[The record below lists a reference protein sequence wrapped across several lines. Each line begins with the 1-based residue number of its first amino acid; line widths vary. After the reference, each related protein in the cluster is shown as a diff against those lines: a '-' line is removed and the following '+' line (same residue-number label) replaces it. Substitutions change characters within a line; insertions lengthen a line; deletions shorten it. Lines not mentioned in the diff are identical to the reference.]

1 MTSKERV
8 LAAVA
13 LTRPDRVPM
22 DFNANPATMKRLM
35 EDLGVSSLRELLLQ
49 LHVDI
54 IDIRGVVDPAYCG
67 PISKDRNPP
76 GSGIEHYWGMR
87 RKIMQT
93 ATGPEHCYVDF
104 PLADADSIEKIEAHS
119 WPNVDWFDFDGLP
132 HALEPWKDFT
142 VMASGASVLQHPML
156 LCGMD
161 KILMDMALA
170 PELACAV
177 FDKFTDFYVAYYDK
191 MLTAA
196 KGSID
201 LFRIGDD
208 IGTQRGPLIS
218 PAMFGQFIAPRLK
231 SLVDLAHSHN
241 TKVMFHSCGG
251 ITAFIDTLIE
261 IGIDILDPI
270 QVSAANM
277 DPARIKREYG
287 SRICLHG
294 SIDTQYVLPLGSPQQ
309 VAENVKRM
317 IDTLGADGGLILAPC
332 HVLQTDVPT
341 DNVCAMYETGHA
353 YGAYDARA

>member
-8 LAAVA
+8 MTAVA
-13 LTRPDRVPM
+13 LSRPDRVPM

-35 EDLGVSSLRELLLQ
+35 EDLGASSLRELLLK

-54 IDIRGVVDPAYCG
+54 VDIRGVVDPAYCG
-67 PISKDRNPP
+67 PPPKDGNL
-76 GSGIEHYWGMR
+76 GGGAIEDYWGMR
-87 RKIMQT
+87 RKVMQT
-93 ATGPEHCYVDF
+93 ATGPEYCYVDF
-104 PLADADSIEKIEAHS
+104 PLAGADSLEQIEAHP
-119 WPNVDWFDFDGLP
+119 WPNVDWFDFDGFAD
-132 HALEPWKDFT
+132 ALEPWKDFA

-161 KILMDMALA
+161 KILTDMALE

-196 KGSID
+196 EGRID

-208 IGTQRGPLIS
+208 VGTQRGPLIS
-218 PAMFGQFIAPRLK
+218 PAMFRQFIAPRLRL
-231 SLVDLAHSHN
+231 LVDLAHSHD

-251 ITAFIDTLIE
+251 ITAFIDALIE
-261 IGIDILDPI
+261 IGMDILDPI

-277 DPARIKREYG
+277 DPVQIKGEYG
-287 SRICLHG
+287 PRICLHG
-294 SIDTQYVLPLGSPQQ
+294 SIDTQYVLPLGSPRE

-317 IDTLGADGGLILAPC
+317 IDILGCGGGFILAPC
-332 HVLQTDVPT
+332 HVLQTDVPSQ
-341 DNVCAMYETGHA
+341 NVCTMYETGQE
-353 YGAYDARA
+353 YGAYDDKT